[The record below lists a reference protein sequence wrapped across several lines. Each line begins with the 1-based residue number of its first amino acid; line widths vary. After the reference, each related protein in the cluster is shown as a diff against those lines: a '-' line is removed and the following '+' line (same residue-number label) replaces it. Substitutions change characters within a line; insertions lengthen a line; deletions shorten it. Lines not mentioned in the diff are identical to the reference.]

1 MVAIN
6 IMLLYMVLVYFTGL
20 ANLGIFFFLTIET
33 GLLQRARKEESDAKL
48 EIPTTLPKKR
58 GGVSTFISLYPF
70 AACPAHLNSFV
81 VD

>member
-33 GLLQRARKEESDAKL
+33 GLLQRDRKKESDAKL
-48 EIPTTLPKKR
+48 GIPTTLPRKR
-58 GGVSTFISLYPF
+58 GFNFY
-70 AACPAHLNSFV
+70 
-81 VD
+81 